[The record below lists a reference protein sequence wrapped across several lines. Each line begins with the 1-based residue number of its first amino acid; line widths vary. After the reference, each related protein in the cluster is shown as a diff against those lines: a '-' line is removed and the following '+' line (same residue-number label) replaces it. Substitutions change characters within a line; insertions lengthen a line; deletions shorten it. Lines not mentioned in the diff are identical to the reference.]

1 MKKNQ
6 KYTKEEMYLA
16 IELWQE
22 SKKTKA
28 EYCRQNKISGD
39 TFKYWYNK
47 YRKEK
52 AIQEPVKTHSF
63 IPVDITKPENTPE
76 SANNITCITITY
88 PTGVQVTCPTGIGVQ
103 QLKALIN
110 L

>member
-6 KYTKEEMYLA
+6 KYTKVEMYLA
-16 IELWQE
+16 IELWKE

-52 AIQEPVKTHSF
+52 AIQEPVKTPSF
-63 IPVDITKPENTPE
+63 IPVDITKPENTPSPRCLAGAE
-76 SANNITCITITY
+76 LVLC
-88 PTGVQVTCPTGIGVQ
+88 PWFVT
-103 QLKALIN
+103 AMDR
-110 L
+110 